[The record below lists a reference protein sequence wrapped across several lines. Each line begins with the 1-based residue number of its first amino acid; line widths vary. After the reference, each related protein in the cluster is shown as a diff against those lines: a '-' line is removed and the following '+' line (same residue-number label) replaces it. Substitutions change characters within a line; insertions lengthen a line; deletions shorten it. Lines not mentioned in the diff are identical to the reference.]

1 MRRRDGRQVGAISR
15 GKGGGFARS
24 LDPARPSPPNY
35 LSSTLPWFA
44 AQFARRS
51 PASVHG
57 PPALER
63 AAARVPALEP
73 LAAARVPALEPL
85 AAAVEVGRAVAGAAG
100 PPDDLVP
107 AAPALVDA
115 VRLVP
120 VVRQLDSDQPCT
132 VENA

>member
-1 MRRRDGRQVGAISR
+1 MRTGRGLDASAR
-15 GKGGGFARS
+15 WSPGGGNKPREGRGFCSIFGPGA
-24 LDPARPSPPNY
+24 PVAPNY

-57 PPALER
+57 PPALKR
-63 AAARVPALEP
+63 
-73 LAAARVPALEPL
+73 AAARVPALEPL